1 LKKKKELNILKLDTV
16 HRGILMKLV
25 NKNAIISG
33 ASKGLGAAIA
43 QAYVE
48 AGANVAI
55 CARNTIQL
63 LKKQA
68 ELQAI
73 ASNNTKIIA
82 IPTDVVSLEQVDYLI
97 KTAEEELGGIDIL
110 VANAGIYGP
119 KGPLDI
125 LDWQAWSDAIDINL
139 KGTVLQCRA
148 AIPVLKKQK
157 KGKII
162 IISGGGATK
171 PMPNFSAYATAK
183 AGIVRFSET
192 LAEELKEFNVD
203 VMAISPGAL
212 NTGFLDEVLSSG
224 PENVGHNF
232 YQTALEQSK
241 SGGTPLELAAD
252 LAVYLASDAAD
263 GITGKLISA
272 VWDRWNDL
280 HEYFPEIATTD
291 IFTLRRIIS

>member
-1 LKKKKELNILKLDTV
+1 
-16 HRGILMKLV
+16 MKLL
-25 NKNAIISG
+25 NKKAIISG

-48 AGANVAI
+48 AGASVVI
-55 CARNTIQL
+55 CARNKIQL
-63 LKKQA
+63 LEKQA
-68 ELQAI
+68 ELQGI
-73 ASNNTKIIA
+73 APANTKVIA
-82 IPTDVVSLEQVDYLI
+82 IPIDVASPEQVEYLI
-97 KTAEEELGGIDIL
+97 KIAEEELGGVDIL

-119 KGPLDI
+119 KGPLEA

-148 AIPVLKKQK
+148 VIPLLKKQK

-192 LAEELKEFNVD
+192 LADELREFKVD
-203 VMAISPGAL
+203 VTAISPGAL
-212 NTGFLDEVLSSG
+212 NTGFLEEVLNAG

-232 YQTALEQSK
+232 YQAAIEQSK
-241 SGGTPLELAAD
+241 SGGTPLGLAAD
-252 LAVYLASDAAD
+252 LAVYLASDAAN

-291 IFTLRRIIS
+291 IYTLRRIIA

>member
-1 LKKKKELNILKLDTV
+1 
-16 HRGILMKLV
+16 MKLL
-25 NKNAIISG
+25 NKKAIISG
-33 ASKGLGAAIA
+33 ASKGLGSAIA

-48 AGANVAI
+48 AGANVVI
-55 CARNTIQL
+55 CARDKIQL

-68 ELQAI
+68 ELQSI
-73 ASNNTKIIA
+73 APVNTKVIA
-82 IPTDVVSLEQVDYLI
+82 IPTDVASPEQVEYLI

-119 KGPLDI
+119 KGPLET

-148 AIPVLKKQK
+148 VIPFLKKQK

-171 PMPNFSAYATAK
+171 PMPNFSAYAASK

-192 LAEELKEFNVD
+192 LANELQAFNID

-212 NTGFLDEVLSSG
+212 NTDFLNEVLCAG
-224 PENVGHNF
+224 PENVGDKF
-232 YQTALEQSK
+232 YQISLEQAK
-241 SGGTPLELAAD
+241 SGGSSPELAAD
-252 LAVYLASDAAD
+252 LSVYLASDIAD

-272 VWDRWNDL
+272 VWDPWSNL
-280 HEYFPEIATTD
+280 HEYYPEIAMTD
-291 IFTLRRIIS
+291 IYTLRRIKPENCKKYEEDMS

>member
-1 LKKKKELNILKLDTV
+1 
-16 HRGILMKLV
+16 MKLL
-25 NKNAIISG
+25 NKKAIISG
-33 ASKGLGAAIA
+33 ASKGLGSAIA
-43 QAYVE
+43 QAYVK
-48 AGANVAI
+48 AGASVVI
-55 CARNTIQL
+55 CARNRIQL
-63 LKKQA
+63 LKKQV
-68 ELQAI
+68 ELQDI
-73 ASNNTKIIA
+73 ASVNTKVIA
-82 IPTDVVSLEQVDYLI
+82 IPTDVASPGQVEYLI
-97 KTAEEELGGIDIL
+97 KIAEQELGGVDIL

-119 KGPLDI
+119 KGPLEAV
-125 LDWQAWSDAIDINL
+125 DWEAWSDAIDINL

-148 AIPVLKKQK
+148 VIPVLKKQK

-171 PMPNFSAYATAK
+171 PMPYFSAYATAK

-192 LAEELKEFNVD
+192 LADELKEFNVD

-212 NTGFLDEVLSSG
+212 NTGFLDEVLSAG

-232 YQTALEQSK
+232 YQAALEQSK

-252 LAVYLASDAAD
+252 LAVYLASDAAN

>member
-1 LKKKKELNILKLDTV
+1 
-16 HRGILMKLV
+16 MKLL
-25 NKNAIISG
+25 NKKAIISG
-33 ASKGLGAAIA
+33 ASKGLGSAIA

-48 AGANVAI
+48 AGASVAI
-55 CARNTIQL
+55 CARNKIQL
-63 LKKQA
+63 LEKQA

-73 ASNNTKIIA
+73 APINNKVIA
-82 IPTDVVSLEQVDYLI
+82 IPTDVAAPEQVEYLI
-97 KTAEEELGGIDIL
+97 KTAEQALGGVDIL

-119 KGPLDI
+119 KGPLEA

-148 AIPVLKKQK
+148 VIPLFKKQK

-171 PMPNFSAYATAK
+171 PMPNFSAYAASK

-192 LAEELKEFNVD
+192 LANELRVFNID

-212 NTGFLDEVLSSG
+212 NTGFLDEVLSAG
-224 PENVGHNF
+224 PENVGHKF
-232 YQTALEQSK
+232 YQVSIEQAK
-241 SGGTPLELAAD
+241 TGGSSPELAAD
-252 LAVYLASDAAD
+252 LSVYLASDAAD

-272 VWDRWNDL
+272 VWDPWSNL
-280 HEYFPEIATTD
+280 HEYYPEIAMTD
-291 IFTLRRIIS
+291 IYTLRRIKPENCKKYEEDIL